1 MESFTTFF
9 DVEMAKFKIDGID
22 TNKILVSKRE
32 SHGTKK
38 SIKCH
43 LLSMKVM
50 MLLDH
55 YM

>member
-1 MESFTTFF
+1 MESFTTFY
-9 DVEMAKFKIDGID
+9 DVKMAKFKIDGID

-38 SIKCH
+38 SIKSH

-55 YM
+55 YI

>member
-1 MESFTTFF
+1 MESFTTFV
-9 DVEMAKFKIDGID
+9 DVKMAKFKIDGID

-32 SHGTKK
+32 SHATKR
-38 SIKCH
+38 SIKSH

-55 YM
+55 YI